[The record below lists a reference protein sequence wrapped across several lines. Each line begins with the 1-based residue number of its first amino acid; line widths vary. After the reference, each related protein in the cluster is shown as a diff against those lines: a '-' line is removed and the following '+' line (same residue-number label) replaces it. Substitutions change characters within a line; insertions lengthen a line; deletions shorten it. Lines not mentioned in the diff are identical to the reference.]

1 MEVSGIWFEALVLV
15 VGLLVVA
22 IMISAAAVAID
33 YRSGHLGSRAAGAA
47 ARFSRPSLERSRFMA
62 IYDRAFELFVIVV
75 AVFAY
80 VIAKLLFLRE
90 RPRGPARR

>member
-1 MEVSGIWFEALVLV
+1 MGAWEIWFELLVLV
-15 VGLLVVA
+15 VGLL
-22 IMISAAAVAID
+22 AVAITISVAAVVID
-33 YRSGHLGSRAAGAA
+33 FTSGHLGSRAASAA
-47 ARFSRPSLERSRFMA
+47 ARFSRSSLERSRFMA
-62 IYDRAFELFVIVV
+62 IYDRAFELFVIVA